1 MQNPFVF
8 FVKSFV
14 CVALLL
20 FTSNLIAQ
28 KTKYKIDAT
37 LDSEERLIFVK
48 QKIIFTNPD
57 TEKLNVL
64 FLQDWINAYKNT
76 QTPLAK
82 RFAEDFSRS
91 FYSSAKSKLG
101 FTVLDTV
108 HSPSNPLVWKRLED
122 QPDII
127 KITLPEYLAPAA
139 TTTLTLNYTIKIPD
153 SKFTRMGINDS
164 GKVYLNHWNIVV
176 APFLTM
182 SSSCFASFLNSTSW
196 SSLCVHFRSS
206 VSP

>member
-64 FLQDWINAYKNT
+64 F
-76 QTPLAK
+76 QTRGLEGLCTVSRTVNPNLL
-82 RFAEDFSRS
+82 FAE
-91 FYSSAKSKLG
+91 
-101 FTVLDTV
+101 
-108 HSPSNPLVWKRLED
+108 E
-122 QPDII
+122 
-127 KITLPEYLAPAA
+127 
-139 TTTLTLNYTIKIPD
+139 
-153 SKFTRMGINDS
+153 
-164 GKVYLNHWNIVV
+164 
-176 APFLTM
+176 
-182 SSSCFASFLNSTSW
+182 
-196 SSLCVHFRSS
+196 
-206 VSP
+206 

>member
-64 FLQDWINAYKNT
+64 FYCVERCEIHI
-76 QTPLAK
+76 P
-82 RFAEDFSRS
+82 RS
-91 FYSSAKSKLG
+91 YEKLWS
-101 FTVLDTV
+101 F
-108 HSPSNPLVWKRLED
+108 
-122 QPDII
+122 
-127 KITLPEYLAPAA
+127 
-139 TTTLTLNYTIKIPD
+139 
-153 SKFTRMGINDS
+153 KFGS
-164 GKVYLNHWNIVV
+164 Y
-176 APFLTM
+176 
-182 SSSCFASFLNSTSW
+182 
-196 SSLCVHFRSS
+196 
-206 VSP
+206 